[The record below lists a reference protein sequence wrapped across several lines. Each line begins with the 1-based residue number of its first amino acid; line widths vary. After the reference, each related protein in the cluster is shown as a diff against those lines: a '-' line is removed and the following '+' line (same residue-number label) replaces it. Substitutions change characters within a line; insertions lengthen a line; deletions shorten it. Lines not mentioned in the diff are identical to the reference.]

1 MKRTP
6 KPKRYEYHVT
16 YDPTAKLWVC
26 KVGGAVVA
34 YDPERSQLVMMMAWR
49 LKFIFEELGQ
59 HSELI
64 IHRKDGTIGKGSSSR
79 RTYGGTL
86 WLNLGDSYARDPKK
100 GGSGPGGKN
109 GYGEGYTEATA
120 VMAGRGAGGV
130 LAPFGSGTKP
140 KEKDLIG
147 IPWRVAFALQD
158 DGWVLRQEIVWAK
171 PNPMPES
178 VRDRCT
184 KSHEQIFLFA
194 KAEWSGP
201 PPTAAEAVE
210 SAIAQGALK

>member
-1 MKRTP
+1 MTRWKMVPLVQTNEMLDAMLDAGDSQTDA
-6 KPKRYEYHVT
+6 YEAGMV
-16 YDPTAKLWVC
+16 
-26 KVGGAVVA
+26 AVFREV
-34 YDPERSQLVMMMAWR
+34 
-49 LKFIFEELGQ
+49 
-59 HSELI
+59 
-64 IHRKDGTIGKGSSSR
+64 R
-79 RTYGGTL
+79 RVLRDDGTL